1 MRQHD
6 LLLNV
11 TVFVGLIPIPNG
23 ILSVPLKSSLTV
35 TIGDNV
41 PYFYEIPLSGNYCS
55 FREMNNPPRA
65 QPSKCCMQPHH
76 ERHVGWHARAVTVV
90 LIHNFSPRRQIDRS
104 RVRTVVSLPVV

>member
-23 ILSVPLKSSLTV
+23 ILSVPINSSLTA

-41 PYFYEIPLSGNYCS
+41 PYFYEIPLSDNYCS
-55 FREMNNPPRA
+55 FREMNNPPGLV
-65 QPSKCCMQPHH
+65 P
-76 ERHVGWHARAVTVV
+76 
-90 LIHNFSPRRQIDRS
+90 S
-104 RVRTVVSLPVV
+104 RVNAVCNLIMSATSVGMRAR